1 MAATFSQSLRAL
13 SADRPRRSL
22 ATASIAAALLAGWLV
37 WFFEA
42 PITVVEVAEAA
53 RVEVERSTFNVE
65 SPVAGHVKQ
74 IRAEIGREVEAGEVL
89 VVLDAE
95 LELRK
100 LVEERA
106 KLDKL
111 TPELEA
117 VLREMRAEEKA
128 AKDTQVAG
136 AAAVAEERAR
146 KAEADHRAELA
157 EEEAKR
163 ATTMFDAGAV
173 PEIDL
178 LRARSEALG
187 QKAAVKALSLGV
199 DRIAGEQ
206 KARESEAESRIERLR
221 RDAAS
226 IQGERA
232 ATEASIRVL
241 EEAVEKRS
249 IRAPARGRIGEVAA
263 LRPSAWVEEGEKLCS
278 IIPEG
283 ELHIVA
289 EFPPAAAL
297 GRVHPGQR
305 ARMRL
310 DGFPWTRFGV
320 VGAKVAKIASEAR
333 DGRIR
338 VELDIERDEPLNVPL
353 QHGLPGALEVDV
365 EIATPARL
373 ALAAVGKALGRGG
386 PTRR

>member
-1 MAATFSQSLRAL
+1 M
-13 SADRPRRSL
+13 
-22 ATASIAAALLAGWLV
+22 TASIGAALLTGWLG
-37 WFFEA
+37 WFFAA
-42 PITVVEVAEAA
+42 PLTVIEVAETA
-53 RVEVERSTFNVE
+53 RVEVERSTFTVE
-65 SPVAGHVKQ
+65 SPVAGRLKQ
-74 IRAEIGREVEAGEVL
+74 FRAEIGREVEAGEVL
-89 VVLDAE
+89 VELDAE

-100 LVEERA
+100 LAEEKARLN
-106 KLDKL
+106 KLE
-111 TPELEA
+111 PELEA
-117 VLREMRAEEKA
+117 VLSELRAEARA
-128 AKDTQVAG
+128 AKDAQVAG
-136 AAAVAEERAR
+136 AAAVAEEQAR
-146 KAEADHRAELA
+146 KTEADHRAALA

-163 ATTMFDAGAV
+163 ATSMFDAGIV
-173 PEIDL
+173 SELDL
-178 LRARSEALG
+178 LRARSKTLE

-199 DRIAGEQ
+199 DRIAGER
-206 KARESEAESRIERLR
+206 KAKDSEAESKIERLK

-226 IQGERA
+226 ILGEQK

-249 IRAPARGRIGEVAA
+249 IRAPARGRVGEVAV

-278 IIPEG
+278 IIPDG

-297 GRVHPGQR
+297 GRVHPGQP

-320 VGAKVAKIASEAR
+320 VAAKVANIASEAR

-338 VELDIERDEPLNVPL
+338 VELDIDRDVPFSVPL

-365 EIATPARL
+365 ETATPARL
-373 ALAAVGKALGRGG
+373 ALAALGKALGRGG